1 MLVFGRLG
9 KLKFRRALYRDN
21 TPCVQ
26 GAQTIIRYG
35 ERFFQILKR
44 SRSPFRI
51 VKQVLG
57 LFKAIFLATLS
68 NFKKLRFQAK
78 LLTKRKDMDKKK
90 EKHWDLVGLVTSWV
104 SSNNHSNFLQVSL
117 GQVRLKLI
125 IAMQGQTIG
134 LAGLESPAVA
144 RNKRKSTVII

>member
-1 MLVFGRLG
+1 
-9 KLKFRRALYRDN
+9 
-21 TPCVQ
+21 
-26 GAQTIIRYG
+26 
-35 ERFFQILKR
+35 
-44 SRSPFRI
+44 
-51 VKQVLG
+51 
-57 LFKAIFLATLS
+57 
-68 NFKKLRFQAK
+68 
-78 LLTKRKDMDKKK
+78 MDKKK

-117 GQVRLKLI
+117 GQVRLKLM